1 MGRLI
6 DFEKPV
12 IGDMGR
18 KSGRNP
24 ENPEKEA
31 KLMEMD
37 GRLVLTDGTL
47 RLFADF
53 SGMLPRLGE
62 ENLRRELLL
71 RAAKRPL
78 SGVWTAVDATA
89 GLGEDSLLLAAAG
102 FQVLLYEKD
111 PVIAALLEDGMRRG
125 LADPALSAYV
135 RRMELRREDSIPAM
149 RNLPSSPHLI
159 YLDPMFP
166 ERTKSAKVKKKFQLL
181 QLLERPCPN
190 GEELLMAAYDASPA
204 RIVVKRPA
212 KGEYLA
218 GRKPEYSIRGKAVRY
233 DVYVTGKL

>member
-1 MGRLI
+1 MG
-6 DFEKPV
+6 KQ
-12 IGDMGR
+12 
-18 KSGRNP
+18 SGRHP
-24 ENPEKEA
+24 EHPEKEA

-53 SGMLPRLGE
+53 SDMLPRLRE
-62 ENLRRELLL
+62 ENLRRELLIK
-71 RAAKRPL
+71 AAKRPSSRML
-78 SGVWTAVDATA
+78 TAVDATA

-102 FQVLLYEKD
+102 FQVVLYEND
-111 PVIAALLEDGMRRG
+111 PVIADLLEDGMRRG
-125 LADPALSAYV
+125 LADPSLSGYI
-135 RRMELRREDSIPAM
+135 RRMVLRREDSIRAM
-149 RNLPSSPHLI
+149 RSLPSSPDLI

-181 QLLERPCPN
+181 QLLEKPCSN
-190 GEELLMAAYDASPA
+190 GEELLMAAYEASPA

-218 GRKPEYSIRGKAVRY
+218 GRKPDYSIRGKAVRY
-233 DVYVTGKL
+233 DVFVPGNNH